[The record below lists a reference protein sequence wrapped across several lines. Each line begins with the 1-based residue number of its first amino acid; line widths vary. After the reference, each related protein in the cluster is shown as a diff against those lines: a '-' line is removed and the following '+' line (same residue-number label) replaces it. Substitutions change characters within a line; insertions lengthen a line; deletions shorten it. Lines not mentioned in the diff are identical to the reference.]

1 MRKTLLLSLMLLLP
15 ALVTATEIQWTRFRG
30 EVKALD
36 FKKSIVTIQNKDG
49 DLFTFSVD
57 KDVICVRG
65 KAEVPFTDLR
75 IDDKVVLMR
84 VPSDKPI
91 VKPEEQQ

>member
-1 MRKTLLLSLMLLLP
+1 MKRLAALLLMVSIP
-15 ALVTATEIQWTRFRG
+15 ALSQATEIQWTRFRG

-49 DLFTFSVD
+49 DLFTFPVD
-57 KDVICVRG
+57 KDVMCVRG

-75 IDDKVVLMR
+75 IDDKVILMR
-84 VPSDKPI
+84 VPSDKPV